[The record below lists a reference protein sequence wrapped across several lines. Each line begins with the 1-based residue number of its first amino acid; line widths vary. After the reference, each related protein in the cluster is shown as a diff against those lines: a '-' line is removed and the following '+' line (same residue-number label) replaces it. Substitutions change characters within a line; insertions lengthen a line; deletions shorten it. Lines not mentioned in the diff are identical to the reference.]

1 MPIKEITRRGSLF
14 KQAKIGLESLTGWW
28 CDHGYDS
35 ENSRFYAE
43 VSIEN
48 IPNINAPY
56 VIIQRTRLLWYFSV
70 LSQQKRFDQ
79 YRSYADLLYKE
90 LINNFYDKSRGGFYW
105 EVDASFNLSND
116 RKQIYAQAFAIYA
129 LCEYHSL
136 SGNSKALNIALETFD
151 LIETHAWDQDMS
163 GYIEALDS
171 DWKML
176 TDFRLSSKDM
186 NEPKSMNTHLHLLE
200 AYTTLSRVSK
210 ISKVTASLERL
221 LKLYATQFFNSDT
234 GHFELFF
241 DMDWNL
247 KSSIV
252 SYGHD
257 IESAWLMQ
265 EAAEVSGDSELIK
278 TAERLSIRI
287 ADVTMETGIAA
298 VGGLKNEIE
307 DGRLDTTHDWWP
319 QAEAVVGFLFAYNLT
334 GNIKYENIAV
344 RIFQF
349 IHDYVIDAA
358 GGEWYWKISE
368 ALKPVQNMSKS
379 SAWKAPYHNGR
390 MYFELLKMTN

>member
-1 MPIKEITRRGSLF
+1 MSIKENTRRGGLL
-14 KQAKIGLESLTGWW
+14 KQAKIDLESLTSWW
-28 CDHGYDS
+28 CDYGYDS

-43 VSIEN
+43 VSNEN
-48 IPNINAPY
+48 IPNNKAPY

-70 LSQQKRFDQ
+70 LSQLKEFDH
-79 YRSYADLLYKE
+79 YRNYADLLYEE

-105 EVDASFNLSND
+105 EVDASFNLLND

-129 LCEYHSL
+129 LSEYHSL
-136 SGNSKALNIALETFD
+136 SGNSKALNIALDTFD
-151 LIETHAWDQDMS
+151 LIETHAWDLDMS

-210 ISKVTASLERL
+210 ISKVATSLERL

-247 KSSIV
+247 KSNIV

-287 ADVTMETGIAA
+287 ADVTMESGIAA

-307 DGRLDTTHDWWP
+307 DGHLDTTYDWWP
-319 QAEAVVGFLFAYNLT
+319 QAEAVVGFLFAYNIA

-344 RIFQF
+344 GIFEF
-349 IHDYVIDAA
+349 IHDHVIDEG

-368 ALKPVQNMSKS
+368 ELKPVQNLSKS

>member
-1 MPIKEITRRGSLF
+1 
-14 KQAKIGLESLTGWW
+14 
-28 CDHGYDS
+28 
-35 ENSRFYAE
+35 
-43 VSIEN
+43 
-48 IPNINAPY
+48 
-56 VIIQRTRLLWYFSV
+56 
-70 LSQQKRFDQ
+70 
-79 YRSYADLLYKE
+79 
-90 LINNFYDKSRGGFYW
+90 
-105 EVDASFNLSND
+105 
-116 RKQIYAQAFAIYA
+116 
-129 LCEYHSL
+129 
-136 SGNSKALNIALETFD
+136 
-151 LIETHAWDQDMS
+151 
-163 GYIEALDS
+163 
-171 DWKML
+171 
-176 TDFRLSSKDM
+176 M

-287 ADVTMETGIAA
+287 ADETMQAGIAA

-307 DGRLDTTHDWWP
+307 DGHLDTTYDWWP

-344 RIFQF
+344 RIFEF
-349 IHDYVIDAA
+349 IHEHVIDAA